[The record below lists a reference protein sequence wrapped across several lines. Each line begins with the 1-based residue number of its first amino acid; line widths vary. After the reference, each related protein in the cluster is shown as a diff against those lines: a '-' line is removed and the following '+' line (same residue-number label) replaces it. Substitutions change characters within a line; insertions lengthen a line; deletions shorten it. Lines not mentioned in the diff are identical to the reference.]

1 MRRRVIW
8 IGWDRAGRARHLH
21 GLTNNTRFLV
31 LPWVTVPHLASHVL
45 GVIARRIRVDWQAK
59 YGHPVQAL
67 ETFVDRARFK
77 GTCYQAAN
85 WVRVGATQGRT
96 RNDREHRIRA
106 GVKDV
111 YLYPLIPDFRR
122 AWCAC

>member
-1 MRRRVIW
+1 M
-8 IGWDRAGRARHLH
+8 
-21 GLTNNTRFLV
+21 

-45 GVIARRIRVDWQAK
+45 GVIARRIRADWQAT

-67 ETFVDRARFK
+67 ETFVDRSRVR
-77 GTCYQAAN
+77 GTGYQAAN

-111 YLYPLIPDFRR
+111 SLYPLLPDVRR
-122 AWCAC
+122 ALCA